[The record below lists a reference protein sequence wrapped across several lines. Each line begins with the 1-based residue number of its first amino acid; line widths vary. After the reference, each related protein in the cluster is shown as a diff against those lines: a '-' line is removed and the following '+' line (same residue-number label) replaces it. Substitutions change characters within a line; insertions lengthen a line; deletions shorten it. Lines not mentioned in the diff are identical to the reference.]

1 MSGSP
6 PFDETPTPSRGSADD
21 GHPGTTR
28 SDAALMHQMN
38 AGSTAAFGELYDRHQ
53 SQALRVARSCCPN
66 AANAEEAVQDAFE
79 SIWRSRRT
87 YRAERG
93 PVVAW
98 AMAIVRYRAMAIAK
112 GRGRDAY
119 GLVEVLPEASSA
131 PDKALDDAVAAADAE
146 HLLNLLQ
153 RIPDAQ
159 REVIV
164 LAFFG
169 QLTHTEIA
177 AHLGLPAGTV
187 KGRMRLGLDK
197 LRTDLDCDISRRE

>member
-6 PFDETPTPSRGSADD
+6 PFDEGPKPFSGSTDEGRSGATQSD
-21 GHPGTTR
+21 G
-28 SDAALMHQMN
+28 ALMHQMN

-53 SQALRVARSCCPN
+53 RQALRVARSCSAN

-79 SIWRSRRT
+79 SIWKSRAT
-87 YRAERG
+87 YRVDRG
-93 PVVAW
+93 PVAAW

-119 GLVEVLPEASSA
+119 GLVDVLPEASSA
-131 PDKALDDAVAAADAE
+131 PDKAIDDAVAAGDAK
-146 HLLNLLQ
+146 HLLDLLQ
-153 RIPDAQ
+153 RIPAAQ
-159 REVIV
+159 REVIA

-177 AHLGLPAGTV
+177 EHLDLPEGTV
-187 KGRMRLGLDK
+187 KGRMRLGLNR
-197 LRTDLDCDISRRE
+197 LRTDLESEIS

>member
-1 MSGSP
+1 
-6 PFDETPTPSRGSADD
+6 
-21 GHPGTTR
+21 
-28 SDAALMHQMN
+28 MHQMN

-53 SQALRVARSCCPN
+53 RQALRVARSCCSS
-66 AANAEEAVQDAFE
+66 AASAEEAVQDAFE
-79 SIWRSRRT
+79 SIWRSRAT

-119 GLVEVLPEASSA
+119 GLVDVLPEASSA
-131 PDKALDDAVAAADAE
+131 PDQAIDAAVAAGE
-146 HLLNLLQ
+146 SQHLLDLLQ
-153 RIPDAQ
+153 RIPAAQ
-159 REVIV
+159 REVIA

-177 AHLGLPAGTV
+177 EHLSLPAGTV

-197 LRTDLDCDISRRE
+197 LRNDLESESENA

>member
-1 MSGSP
+1 MLGSP
-6 PFDETPTPSRGSADD
+6 PFDDGPRSRPDSGSALHPATTQSD
-21 GHPGTTR
+21 G
-28 SDAALMHQMN
+28 ALMHRMN

-53 SQALRVARSCCPN
+53 RQALRVARSCCAS

-79 SIWRSRRT
+79 SIWKSRAT

-112 GRGRDAY
+112 GRGRDAH
-119 GLVEVLPEASSA
+119 GLVDVLPEASSA
-131 PDKALDDAVAAADAE
+131 PDKAIDDAVASEQTE
-146 HLLNLLQ
+146 HLLALLQ
-153 RIPDAQ
+153 RIPAAQ
-159 REVIV
+159 REVIA

-169 QLTHTEIA
+169 QLTHIEIA
-177 AHLGLPAGTV
+177 EHLGLPAGTV

-197 LRTDLDCDISRRE
+197 LRTDLESDIG

>member
-1 MSGSP
+1 
-6 PFDETPTPSRGSADD
+6 
-21 GHPGTTR
+21 
-28 SDAALMHQMN
+28 MHQMN
-38 AGSTAAFGELYDRHQ
+38 AGSTAAFGELYDRHHL
-53 SQALRVARSCCPN
+53 QALRVARSCCAG

-79 SIWRSRRT
+79 SIWKSRAT

-112 GRGRDAY
+112 GRGRDAH
-119 GLVEVLPEASSA
+119 GLVDVLPEAASA
-131 PDKALDDAVAAADAE
+131 PDKAIDDAVAAGEAD
-146 HLLNLLQ
+146 HLLELLQ
-153 RIPDAQ
+153 RIPAAQ
-159 REVIV
+159 REVIA

-177 AHLGLPAGTV
+177 EHLGLPTGTV

-197 LRTDLDCDISRRE
+197 LRTDLRSENP

>member
-1 MSGSP
+1 
-6 PFDETPTPSRGSADD
+6 
-21 GHPGTTR
+21 
-28 SDAALMHQMN
+28 MHQMN
-38 AGSTAAFGELYDRHQ
+38 AGSTAAFGELYDRHHL
-53 SQALRVARSCCPN
+53 QALRVARSCCAG

-79 SIWRSRRT
+79 SIWKSRAT

-112 GRGRDAY
+112 GRGRDAH
-119 GLVEVLPEASSA
+119 GLVDVLPEAASSA
-131 PDKALDDAVAAADAE
+131 DKAIDDAVAAGEAE
-146 HLLNLLQ
+146 HLLALLQ
-153 RIPDAQ
+153 RIPPAQ
-159 REVIV
+159 REVIA

-177 AHLGLPAGTV
+177 EHLGLPTGTV

-197 LRTDLDCDISRRE
+197 LRTDLRSENP